1 MKIGDE
7 VKCIKQYV
15 YGAGHPNG
23 NRNALIVGATYRV
36 TDQSWSMNTFSIVDN
51 FGNKLWFNVENDHFE
66 MGKKDAIVESV
77 INKYQQ
83 RSKLGISKY
92 GTTLQDNNTDNFLIH
107 LQEELMDAS
116 LYIEKL
122 LTQLRKGEETGG
134 FLGQYEKKMLYVSGR
149 KGFI

>member
-51 FGNKLWFNVENDHFE
+51 FGNKLWFNTKNDHFE
-66 MGKKDAIVESV
+66 MKEEIKTPSHYDNSNGTLYKIAKERGWNAYLFDIVKRLERSNKKGCFKEDLEKSIAVIQLWLKESE
-77 INKYQQ
+77 NE
-83 RSKLGISKY
+83 
-92 GTTLQDNNTDNFLIH
+92 DN
-107 LQEELMDAS
+107 
-116 LYIEKL
+116 
-122 LTQLRKGEETGG
+122 EETGG
-134 FLGQYEKKMLYVSGR
+134 YLG
-149 KGFI
+149 

>member
-7 VKCIKQYV
+7 VKAIKQYV
-15 YGAGHPNG
+15 YGAGHPQG
-23 NRNALIVGATYRV
+23 GRNALIVGAIYKI
-36 TDQSWSMNTFSIVDN
+36 TDFSWSMSTFAIVDIH
-51 FGNKLWFNVENDHFE
+51 GNKLWFNLNNEHFE
-66 MGKKDAIVESV
+66 MEKKDAIVESV

-92 GTTLQDNNTDNFLIH
+92 GTTLQDNNADNFLIH

-122 LTQLRKGEETGG
+122 LTQLRNNEETGG
-134 FLGQYEKKMLYVSGR
+134 YLG
-149 KGFI
+149 

>member
-7 VKCIKQYV
+7 VKAIKQYV
-15 YGAGHPNG
+15 YGAGHPQG
-23 NRNALIVGATYRV
+23 GRNALVVGATYKI
-36 TDQSWSMNTFSIVDN
+36 TDFSWSMSTFAIVDN

-66 MGKKDAIVESV
+66 MEKKDSIVESV

-92 GTTLQDNNTDNFLIH
+92 GTTLQENNTDNFLLH

-122 LTQLRKGEETGG
+122 LSQLRNNEEIGG
-134 FLGQYEKKMLYVSGR
+134 FLG
-149 KGFI
+149 

>member
-1 MKIGDE
+1 MKIGQE
-7 VKCIKQYV
+7 IKAVKQFV
-15 YGAGHPNG
+15 YGAGHPQG
-23 NRNALIVGATYRV
+23 GRNALIVGANYRV
-36 TDQSWSMNTFSIVDN
+36 TDFSWSMSTFAIVDIH
-51 FGNKLWFNVENDHFE
+51 GNKLWFNLNNEHFE
-66 MGKKDAIVESV
+66 MEKKDAIVESL

-83 RSKLGISKY
+83 RSKLGIGKY

-134 FLGQYEKKMLYVSGR
+134 FLG
-149 KGFI
+149 

>member
-7 VKCIKQYV
+7 VKAIKQYV
-15 YGAGHPNG
+15 YGAGHPQG
-23 NRNALIVGATYRV
+23 GRNALIVGAIYKI
-36 TDQSWSMNTFSIVDN
+36 TDFSWSMNTFSIVDN
-51 FGNKLWFNVENDHFE
+51 FGNKLWFNENNDHFE
-66 MGKKDAIVESV
+66 MEKKDAIVESV

-92 GTTLQDNNTDNFLIH
+92 GTTLQDNNADNFLIH

-122 LTQLRKGEETGG
+122 LTQLRNNEETGG
-134 FLGQYEKKMLYVSGR
+134 YLG
-149 KGFI
+149 

>member
-7 VKCIKQYV
+7 VKAIKQYV

-23 NRNALIVGATYRV
+23 GRDALIIGAIYKI

-51 FGNKLWFNVENDHFE
+51 FGNKLWFNENNDHFE
-66 MGKKDAIVESV
+66 MEKKDAIVESV

-92 GTTLQDNNTDNFLIH
+92 GTTLQDNNADNFLIH

-122 LTQLRKGEETGG
+122 ISQRNENND
-134 FLGQYEKKMLYVSGR
+134 
-149 KGFI
+149 

>member
-1 MKIGDE
+1 MKIGQE

-23 NRNALIVGATYRV
+23 NKNALIVGATYKI
-36 TDQSWSMNTFSIVDN
+36 TDFSWSMSTFSIVDN
-51 FGNKLWFNVENDHFE
+51 FGNKLWFNKENEHFE
-66 MGKKDAIVESV
+66 MEKKDAIVESL

-92 GTTLQDNNTDNFLIH
+92 GTTLQDNNADNFLIH

-122 LTQLRKGEETGG
+122 LSQLRNNEETGG
-134 FLGQYEKKMLYVSGR
+134 FLG
-149 KGFI
+149 

>member
-7 VKCIKQYV
+7 VKAIKQYV
-15 YGAGHPNG
+15 YGAGHPQG
-23 NRNALIVGATYRV
+23 GRNALIVGATYKI
-36 TDQSWSMNTFSIVDN
+36 TDFSWSMSTFSIVDN
-51 FGNKLWFNVENDHFE
+51 FGNKLWFNTENEHFE
-66 MGKKDAIVESV
+66 MEKKDAIVESL

-92 GTTLQDNNTDNFLIH
+92 GTTLQDNNTDNFLVH

-122 LTQLRKGEETGG
+122 LSQLRKGEETGG
-134 FLGQYEKKMLYVSGR
+134 FLG
-149 KGFI
+149 

>member
-1 MKIGDE
+1 MRDQMTVKIDDE

-15 YGAGHPNG
+15 YGFGSPNSG
-23 NRNALIVGATYRV
+23 QNALIVGALYKVYDT
-36 TDQSWSMNTFSIVDN
+36 SWSMSTFAIVDN
-51 FGNKLWFNVENDHFE
+51 FGNKLWFNTENEHFE
-66 MGKKDAIVESV
+66 MKKKDSIVESV

-92 GTTLQDNNTDNFLIH
+92 GTTLQDNNADNFLVH

-122 LTQLRKGEETGG
+122 LSQLRNNEETGG
-134 FLGQYEKKMLYVSGR
+134 YLG
-149 KGFI
+149 

>member
-7 VKCIKQYV
+7 VKAIKQYV
-15 YGAGHPNG
+15 YGAGHPQG
-23 NRNALIVGATYRV
+23 NRNALIVGAIYKI
-36 TDQSWSMNTFSIVDN
+36 TDFSWSMNTFAIVDIY
-51 FGNKLWFNVENDHFE
+51 GNKLWFNKENEHFE
-66 MGKKDAIVESV
+66 MKKKDAIVESV

-92 GTTLQDNNTDNFLIH
+92 GTTLQDNNADNFLIH

-122 LTQLRKGEETGG
+122 LSQLRKGEETGG
-134 FLGQYEKKMLYVSGR
+134 FLG
-149 KGFI
+149 

>member
-66 MGKKDAIVESV
+66 MVKKDAVVESV

-83 RSKLGISKY
+83 RSKLGIGKY

-122 LTQLRKGEETGG
+122 LSQLRNNEETGG
-134 FLGQYEKKMLYVSGR
+134 FLG
-149 KGFI
+149 

>member
-7 VKCIKQYV
+7 VKAIKQYV
-15 YGAGHPNG
+15 YGAGHPQG
-23 NRNALIVGATYRV
+23 NRNALIVGAIYKI
-36 TDQSWSMNTFSIVDN
+36 TDFSWSMSTFSIVDIY
-51 FGNKLWFNVENDHFE
+51 GNKLWFNIDNEYFE
-66 MGKKDAIVESV
+66 MEKKDAIVESL

-92 GTTLQDNNTDNFLIH
+92 GTTLQENNTDNFLIH

-122 LTQLRKGEETGG
+122 ISQRNENNN
-134 FLGQYEKKMLYVSGR
+134 
-149 KGFI
+149 

>member
-7 VKCIKQYV
+7 VKAIKQYV

-23 NRNALIVGATYRV
+23 GRDALIIGAIYKI
-36 TDQSWSMNTFSIVDN
+36 TDLSWSMNTFSIVDN
-51 FGNKLWFNVENDHFE
+51 FGNKLWFNENNEYFE
-66 MGKKDAIVESV
+66 MQKKDAIVESV

-134 FLGQYEKKMLYVSGR
+134 FLG
-149 KGFI
+149 

>member
-1 MKIGDE
+1 MKIGQE
-7 VKCIKQYV
+7 VKAIKQYV
-15 YGAGHPNG
+15 YGAGHPQG
-23 NRNALIVGATYRV
+23 NRNALIVGAIYKI
-36 TDQSWSMNTFSIVDN
+36 TDFSWSMSTFSIVDIY
-51 FGNKLWFNVENDHFE
+51 GNKLWFNIDNEYFE
-66 MGKKDAIVESV
+66 MEKKDAIVESV

-92 GTTLQDNNTDNFLIH
+92 GTTLQDNNADNFLIH

-134 FLGQYEKKMLYVSGR
+134 FLG
-149 KGFI
+149 

>member
-7 VKCIKQYV
+7 VKAIKQYV

-23 NRNALIVGATYRV
+23 GRDALIIGAIYKI

-92 GTTLQDNNTDNFLIH
+92 GTTLQDNNADNFLIH

-134 FLGQYEKKMLYVSGR
+134 FLG
-149 KGFI
+149 

>member
-51 FGNKLWFNVENDHFE
+51 FGNKLWFNTENDHFE
-66 MGKKDAIVESV
+66 MEKKDSIVESV

-92 GTTLQDNNTDNFLIH
+92 GTTLQDNNADNFLIH

-134 FLGQYEKKMLYVSGR
+134 FLG
-149 KGFI
+149 

>member
-1 MKIGDE
+1 MKIGQE

-51 FGNKLWFNVENDHFE
+51 FGNKLWFNTNNDHFE
-66 MGKKDAIVESV
+66 MEKKDAIVESL

-83 RSKLGISKY
+83 RSKLGIGKY
-92 GTTLQDNNTDNFLIH
+92 GTTLEENNTDNFLIH

-122 LTQLRKGEETGG
+122 LSKIRNNEETGG
-134 FLGQYEKKMLYVSGR
+134 FLG
-149 KGFI
+149 

>member
-7 VKCIKQYV
+7 VKAIKQYV
-15 YGAGHPNG
+15 YGAGHPQG
-23 NRNALIVGATYRV
+23 GRNALIVGAIYKI
-36 TDQSWSMNTFSIVDN
+36 TDFSWSMNTFAIVDIY
-51 FGNKLWFNVENDHFE
+51 GNKLWFNKENEHFE
-66 MGKKDAIVESV
+66 MEKKDAIVESL

-83 RSKLGISKY
+83 RSKLGIGKY

-122 LTQLRKGEETGG
+122 LSQLRNNEEIGG
-134 FLGQYEKKMLYVSGR
+134 FLG
-149 KGFI
+149 